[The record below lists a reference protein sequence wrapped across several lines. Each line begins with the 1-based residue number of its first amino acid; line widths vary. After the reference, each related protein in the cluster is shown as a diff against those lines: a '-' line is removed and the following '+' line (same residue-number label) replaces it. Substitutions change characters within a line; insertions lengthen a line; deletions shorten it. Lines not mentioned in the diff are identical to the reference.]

1 MTIYCRLM
9 GAAILPSPTPKGGLQ
24 NGFQVAFGVNFR

>member
-1 MTIYCRLM
+1 M
-9 GAAILPSPTPKGGLQ
+9 GAAILRSPAPKGELQ